1 MDQKLKKV
9 KYFVRLNI
17 NYDIDDEKKIFVL
30 FFHNFLFI
38 IFEKGMPIGL
48 RSMITKENHGEWYRQ
63 MYKSLHQPKVKYDYR
78 LAIDNQSI
86 YLKISN

>member
-1 MDQKLKKV
+1 
-9 KYFVRLNI
+9 
-17 NYDIDDEKKIFVL
+17 
-30 FFHNFLFI
+30 
-38 IFEKGMPIGL
+38 MPIGL

-86 YLKISN
+86 YLKI

>member
-1 MDQKLKKV
+1 
-9 KYFVRLNI
+9 
-17 NYDIDDEKKIFVL
+17 
-30 FFHNFLFI
+30 
-38 IFEKGMPIGL
+38 MPIGL

-86 YLKISN
+86 YLKILNLYFILSENFLFGFLFFICIFLTE

>member
-1 MDQKLKKV
+1 MTLMTRKNFC
-9 KYFVRLNI
+9 FV
-17 NYDIDDEKKIFVL
+17 FSQ
-30 FFHNFLFI
+30 FFYFLFI